1 MNLNEHI
8 VNTSGSTYPP
18 IFIAAVGYIMY
29 RFVYTE
35 TVKSKKGEATSR
47 GKWIAFFL
55 SQVIIGVV
63 VIGEWGESTFIPTL
77 VVVLLEYTAC
87 YVARVIAIKSS
98 DKS

>member
-8 VNTSGSTYPP
+8 VNTSGPTYPP

-29 RFVYTE
+29 VFVYTE
-35 TVKSKKGEATSR
+35 TKKNKKGEAASR

-55 SQVIIGVV
+55 AQVIIGAV